1 MQNCVYFAQGRFT
14 VNFIIFSAQYL
25 PTVGGV
31 ERYTNSLAKE
41 LIKSGHSVTVV
52 TSALKD
58 VPMTET
64 DADGIQIFRLP
75 CLMLMN
81 GRFPVI
87 KPSKEKK
94 SFEIWFRQNKPDFC
108 VIQTRFYI
116 NSLFAA
122 QLCSRHKVPSIVID
136 HSTSHLMGG
145 GIVGKI
151 GDMYEHFA
159 AHYIKKRTK
168 GFYGVSKQ
176 CAVWLRHF
184 GIHNAGVLY
193 NCANLEAIEK
203 IAPADK
209 GLYGCSGEEKLVV
222 FAARLIPEKG
232 VLKLIDA
239 FNCLPQDTP
248 AKLVVAG
255 TGALLD
261 EVKQKSGDRITVR
274 GALPFEQVIALY
286 KAADI
291 FCLPTDYPEG
301 FPTTVLEAAACK
313 TMLVATDK
321 GGTAEVISDDSFGI
335 LIKNNTVENLT
346 AALDKAISDD
356 SYRSGCIENSY
367 KKVMQTFTWQNTC
380 KNLLSI
386 TEKLI

>member
-1 MQNCVYFAQGRFT
+1 MK
-14 VNFIIFSAQYL
+14 FIIFSAQYL

-41 LIKSGHSVTVV
+41 LIKNGHSVTVV
-52 TSALKD
+52 TSALEN
-58 VPMTET
+58 VPMEET
-64 DADGIQIFRLP
+64 DTDGIHIFRLP

-87 KPSKEKK
+87 KPSSEK
-94 SFEIWFRQNKPDFC
+94 SDFEKWFSRNKPDFC
-108 VIQTRFYI
+108 IIQTRFYI
-116 NSLFAA
+116 NSIYAA
-122 QLCSRHKVPSIVID
+122 YLCGKHSIPSIVID

-145 GIVGKI
+145 GIIGKV

-159 AHYIKKRTK
+159 AGYIRKRVK
-168 GFYGVSKQ
+168 GFFGVSKQ
-176 CAVWLRHF
+176 CANWLKHF
-184 GIHNAGVLY
+184 KIHNAGVLY

-203 IAPADK
+203 ISPASKSDYNCK
-209 GLYGCSGEEKLVV
+209 DDETLIV

-239 FNCLPQDTP
+239 FNALPQDTA

-255 TGALLD
+255 TGALFD
-261 EVKQKSGDRITVR
+261 EVSQKAGDRIVVK
-274 GALPFEQVIALY
+274 GALPFEQVIGLY

-335 LIKNNTVENLT
+335 LIKDNTVENLT
-346 AALDKAISDD
+346 NALSKAIEND
-356 SYRSGCIENSY
+356 SYRSDCIENSY
-367 KKVMQTFTWQNTC
+367 KKVMQTFTWPNTC
-380 KNLLSI
+380 NSLLSI

>member
-1 MQNCVYFAQGRFT
+1 

-41 LIKSGHSVTVV
+41 LIKCGHRVTVV
-52 TSALKD
+52 TSALTD
-58 VPMTET
+58 VPFTET
-64 DADGIQIFRLP
+64 DADGISIFRLP

-87 KPSKEKK
+87 KPSKEKSHFENWFK
-94 SFEIWFRQNKPDFC
+94 SNKPDFC

-116 NSLFAA
+116 NSIYAA
-122 QLCSRHKVPSIVID
+122 YLCKKYSVPSIVID

-145 GIVGKI
+145 GIIGKI

-159 AHYIKKRTK
+159 ASYIKKRTQ

-176 CAVWLRHF
+176 CSDWLKHF
-184 GIHNAGVLY
+184 GISDAGVLY

-203 IAPADK
+203 ISPAPK
-209 GLYGCSGEEKLVV
+209 TNYGCADNETLIV

-239 FNCLPQDTP
+239 FSALPQNIG
-248 AKLVVAG
+248 AKLVIAG
-255 TGALLD
+255 TGALYKD
-261 EVKQKSGDRITVR
+261 VKQLESDNIKVV
-274 GALPFEQVIALY
+274 GALPFDDVITLY
-286 KAADI
+286 KTADV

-335 LIKNNTVENLT
+335 LIKDNTVENLT
-346 AALDKAISDD
+346 AALHKAVTDTE
-356 SYRSGCIENSY
+356 YRSSCIENSY

-380 KNLLSI
+380 KKLLFIAKNSF
-386 TEKLI
+386 K

>member
-1 MQNCVYFAQGRFT
+1 M
-14 VNFIIFSAQYL
+14 NFIIFSAQYL

-41 LIKSGHSVTVV
+41 LIKCGHSVTVV
-52 TSALKD
+52 TSALSE
-58 VPMTET
+58 VPLHET

-75 CLMLMN
+75 CIMLMN

-87 KPSKEKK
+87 KPSKEK
-94 SFEIWFRQNKPDFC
+94 SDFEKWFKQNKPDFC

-116 NSLFAA
+116 NSIYAA
-122 QLCSRHKVPSIVID
+122 HLCQKHSVPSIVID

-145 GIVGKI
+145 GIIGKI

-176 CAVWLRHF
+176 CANWLRHF
-184 GIHNAGVLY
+184 GISNAGVLY
-193 NCANLEAIEK
+193 NCANLEAIQK
-203 IAPADK
+203 ISPSSKADYSCTDNET
-209 GLYGCSGEEKLVV
+209 LIV

-239 FNCLPQDTP
+239 FNALPHSTN
-248 AKLVVAG
+248 AKLVIAG
-255 TGALLD
+255 TGALYED
-261 EVKQKSGDRITVR
+261 VKQLENDKIKVVGS
-274 GALPFEQVIALY
+274 LPFEKVIALY
-286 KAADI
+286 KSADV

-301 FPTTVLEAAACK
+301 FPTTVLEAAACR

-335 LIKNNTVENLT
+335 LIKDNTVQNLT
-346 AALDKAISDD
+346 DALLKAATDTE
-356 SYRSGCIENSY
+356 YRSSCTENAY
-367 KKVMQTFTWQNTC
+367 EKVMQTFTWQNTC
-380 KNLLSI
+380 KTLLSI

>member
-1 MQNCVYFAQGRFT
+1 M
-14 VNFIIFSAQYL
+14 NFIIFSAQYL

-41 LIKSGHSVTVV
+41 LIKNGHNVSVV
-52 TSALKD
+52 TSALSS

-87 KPSKEKK
+87 KPSAEKTA
-94 SFEIWFRQNKPDFC
+94 FEKWFTHNKPDFC

-116 NSLFAA
+116 NSIYAA
-122 QLCSRHKVPSIVID
+122 HLCSKHNVPSLVID

-145 GIVGKI
+145 GLIGKI

-159 AHYIKKRTK
+159 ANYIKKHTQ

-176 CAVWLRHF
+176 CANWLKHF
-184 GIHNAGVLY
+184 GINNAGVLY

-203 IAPADK
+203 IPSASKSD
-209 GLYGCSGEEKLVV
+209 YGCTDNETLIV

-239 FNCLPQDTP
+239 FNALPQNTNT
-248 AKLVVAG
+248 KLVVAG
-255 TGALLD
+255 TGALYED
-261 EVKQKSGDRITVR
+261 VKQLENDRIKVL
-274 GALPFEQVIALY
+274 GALPFEQVIGLY
-286 KAADI
+286 KAADV

-313 TMLVATDK
+313 AMLVATDK
-321 GGTAEVISDDSFGI
+321 GCTAEVISDD
-335 LIKNNTVENLT
+335 
-346 AALDKAISDD
+346 
-356 SYRSGCIENSY
+356 
-367 KKVMQTFTWQNTC
+367 
-380 KNLLSI
+380 
-386 TEKLI
+386 

>member
-1 MQNCVYFAQGRFT
+1 M
-14 VNFIIFSAQYL
+14 NFIIFSAQYL

-41 LIKSGHSVTVV
+41 LIKYGHSVTVV
-52 TSALKD
+52 TSALPG

-64 DADGIQIFRLP
+64 DIDSIRIFRLP
-75 CLMLMN
+75 CIMLMN

-87 KPSKEKK
+87 KPSKEK
-94 SFEIWFRQNKPDFC
+94 SAFEKWFKNNKPDFC

-116 NSLFAA
+116 NSIYAA
-122 QLCSRHKVPSIVID
+122 YLCAKHSVPSIVID

-145 GIVGKI
+145 GLIGRI

-176 CAVWLRHF
+176 CANWLRHF
-184 GIHNAGVLY
+184 GINGAGVLY

-203 IAPADK
+203 IPSASKSDYDCAENET
-209 GLYGCSGEEKLVV
+209 LIV

-239 FNCLPQDTP
+239 FNALTQNIS
-248 AKLVVAG
+248 AKLVIAG
-255 TGALLD
+255 TGALYD
-261 EVKQKSGDRITVR
+261 NVKQLENDKIKVVGT
-274 GALPFEQVIALY
+274 LTFEKVIALY
-286 KAADI
+286 KTADV

-313 TMLVATDK
+313 AMLVATDK

-335 LIKNNTVENLT
+335 LIKDNTVQNLA
-346 AALDKAISDD
+346 AALQKAVTDTE
-356 SYRSGCIENSY
+356 YRSSCTENAY

>member
-1 MQNCVYFAQGRFT
+1 M
-14 VNFIIFSAQYL
+14 NFIIFSAQYL

-41 LIKSGHSVTVV
+41 LIKNGHSVTVV
-52 TSALKD
+52 TSALD
-58 VPMTET
+58 NVPMTET
-64 DADGIQIFRLP
+64 DSDGIQIFRLP

-87 KPSKEKK
+87 KPSKEK
-94 SFEIWFRQNKPDFC
+94 SAFEKWFKQNKPDFC

-116 NSLFAA
+116 NSIYAA
-122 QLCSRHKVPSIVID
+122 YLCGKHNVPSIVID

-145 GIVGKI
+145 GVIGKI

-176 CAVWLRHF
+176 CANWLRHF
-184 GIHNAGVLY
+184 KIDNAGVLY

-203 IAPADK
+203 IAPAPKSDYSCK
-209 GLYGCSGEEKLVV
+209 EDETLIV

-239 FNCLPQDTP
+239 FNALPQDTA

-255 TGALLD
+255 TGALFE
-261 EVKQKSGDRITVR
+261 EVNQKASDHIIVKGS
-274 GALPFEQVIALY
+274 LPFEQVIGLY

-301 FPTTVLEAAACK
+301 FPTTVLEAAACR

-335 LIKNNTVENLT
+335 LIKDNTVPNLT
-346 AALDKAISDD
+346 AALSKAISDKA
-356 SYRSGCIENSY
+356 YRLDCIENSY
-367 KKVMQTFTWQNTC
+367 EKVMQTFTWQNTC
-380 KNLLSI
+380 KSLLSI

>member
-1 MQNCVYFAQGRFT
+1 MNY
-14 VNFIIFSAQYL
+14 IIFSAQYL

-41 LIKSGHSVTVV
+41 LIKCGHSVTVV
-52 TSALKD
+52 TSALSE
-58 VPMTET
+58 VPLHET

-75 CLMLMN
+75 CIMLMN

-87 KPSKEKK
+87 KPSKQK
-94 SFEIWFRQNKPDFC
+94 SDFENWFKDHTPDFC

-116 NSLFAA
+116 NSIYAA
-122 QLCSRHKVPSIVID
+122 YLCKKHSVSSIVID

-145 GIVGKI
+145 GIIGKI

-176 CAVWLRHF
+176 CANWLRHF
-184 GIHNAGVLY
+184 GINDAGVLY

-203 IAPADK
+203 ITPASKSDYNCADQET
-209 GLYGCSGEEKLVV
+209 LIV

-239 FNCLPQDTP
+239 FNALPHSTN
-248 AKLVVAG
+248 AKLVIAG
-255 TGALLD
+255 TGALLED
-261 EVKQKSGDRITVR
+261 VKQKATDRITVT
-274 GALPFEQVIALY
+274 GALPFEKVIALY
-286 KAADI
+286 KAADV

-335 LIKNNTVENLT
+335 LIKDNTVESLA
-346 AALDKAISDD
+346 AALYKAISDTE
-356 SYRSGCIENSY
+356 YRSSCIENSH

>member
-1 MQNCVYFAQGRFT
+1 M
-14 VNFIIFSAQYL
+14 NFIIFSAQYL

-41 LIKSGHSVTVV
+41 LIKCGHSVTVV
-52 TSALKD
+52 TSALSD

-75 CLMLMN
+75 CIMLMN

-87 KPSKEKK
+87 KPSKEK
-94 SFEIWFRQNKPDFC
+94 SDFENWFKDHTPDFC

-116 NSLFAA
+116 NSIYAA
-122 QLCSRHKVPSIVID
+122 HLCKNHSVPSIVID

-145 GIVGKI
+145 GIIGKI

-176 CAVWLRHF
+176 CANWLRHF
-184 GIHNAGVLY
+184 GISNAGVLY
-193 NCANLEAIEK
+193 NCANLEAIQK
-203 IAPADK
+203 ISPSSKADYSCTDNET
-209 GLYGCSGEEKLVV
+209 LIV

-239 FNCLPQDTP
+239 FNALPHSTN
-248 AKLVVAG
+248 AKLVIAG
-255 TGALLD
+255 TGALYED
-261 EVKQKSGDRITVR
+261 VKQLENDKIKVVGS
-274 GALPFEQVIALY
+274 LPFEKVIALY
-286 KAADI
+286 KAADV

-313 TMLVATDK
+313 AMLVATDK
-321 GGTAEVISDDSFGI
+321 GGTAEVISDGSFGI
-335 LIKNNTVENLT
+335 LIKDNTVQNLT
-346 AALDKAISDD
+346 DALLKAATDTE
-356 SYRSGCIENSY
+356 YRSSCTENAY
-367 KKVMQTFTWQNTC
+367 EKVMQTFTWQNTC
-380 KNLLSI
+380 KTLLSI

>member
-1 MQNCVYFAQGRFT
+1 MNY
-14 VNFIIFSAQYL
+14 IIFSAQYL

-41 LIKSGHSVTVV
+41 LIKCGHSVTVV
-52 TSALKD
+52 TSALSE
-58 VPMTET
+58 VPLHET

-75 CLMLMN
+75 CIMLMN
-81 GRFPVI
+81 GRFPLI
-87 KPSKEKK
+87 KPSKQK
-94 SFEIWFRQNKPDFC
+94 SDFENWFKHSTPDFC

-116 NSLFAA
+116 NSIYASY
-122 QLCSRHKVPSIVID
+122 LCKKHSVPSIAID

-145 GIVGKI
+145 GIIGKI

-176 CAVWLRHF
+176 CANWLRHF
-184 GIHNAGVLY
+184 GINDAGVLY

-203 IAPADK
+203 ITPASKSDYNCADQET
-209 GLYGCSGEEKLVV
+209 LIV

-239 FNCLPQDTP
+239 FNALPHSTN
-248 AKLVVAG
+248 AKLVIAG
-255 TGALLD
+255 TGALLED
-261 EVKQKSGDRITVR
+261 VKQKATDRITVT
-274 GALPFEQVIALY
+274 GALPFEKVIALY
-286 KAADI
+286 KAADV

-313 TMLVATDK
+313 AMLVATDK
-321 GGTAEVISDDSFGI
+321 GGTAEVISNDSFGI
-335 LIKNNTVENLT
+335 LIKDNTVENLA
-346 AALDKAISDD
+346 AALYKAISDTE
-356 SYRSGCIENSY
+356 YRSSCIENSH

>member
-1 MQNCVYFAQGRFT
+1 M
-14 VNFIIFSAQYL
+14 NFIIFSAQYL

-41 LIKSGHSVTVV
+41 LIRNGHSVTVV
-52 TSALKD
+52 TSALYN
-58 VPMTET
+58 VPLNET
-64 DADGIQIFRLP
+64 DSDGIRIFRLP
-75 CLMLMN
+75 CLMLMDS
-81 GRFPVI
+81 RFPVI
-87 KPSKEKK
+87 KPSREK
-94 SFEIWFRQNKPDFC
+94 SDFEKWFKNNKPDFC

-116 NSLFAA
+116 NSIYAA
-122 QLCSRHKVPSIVID
+122 HLCATHNIPSVVID

-145 GIVGKI
+145 GLIGKI

-159 AHYIKKRTK
+159 ASYIKKRTK

-176 CAVWLRHF
+176 CADWLCHF
-184 GIHNAGVLY
+184 GINNAGVLY

-203 IAPADK
+203 IPSA
-209 GLYGCSGEEKLVV
+209 EKSRYCHNDETLIV

-239 FNCLPQDTP
+239 FSSLPKNTN
-248 AKLVVAG
+248 AKLVIAG
-255 TGALLD
+255 TGALYD
-261 EVKQKSGDRITVR
+261 EIKQKENEKIMVV
-274 GALPFEQVIALY
+274 GALSFNEVIALY

-301 FPTTVLEAAACK
+301 FPTTVLEAAACN
-313 TMLVATDK
+313 TMLIAADK

-335 LIKNNTVENLT
+335 LIKENTGENIS
-346 AALDKAISDD
+346 AALFKAITDTD
-356 SYRSGCIENSY
+356 YRARCTENAY

-380 KNLLSI
+380 QKLLSI
-386 TEKLI
+386 TEKHI

>member
-1 MQNCVYFAQGRFT
+1 M
-14 VNFIIFSAQYL
+14 NFIIFSAQYL

-41 LIKSGHSVTVV
+41 LIKCGHSVTVV
-52 TSALKD
+52 TSALSD

-64 DADGIQIFRLP
+64 DADGIQIFRLR
-75 CLMLMN
+75 CIMLMN

-87 KPSKEKK
+87 KPSKEK
-94 SFEIWFRQNKPDFC
+94 SDFEKWFKQNKPDFC

-116 NSLFAA
+116 NSIYAA
-122 QLCSRHKVPSIVID
+122 HLCKKHSVPSIVID

-145 GIVGKI
+145 GLIGKI

-159 AHYIKKRTK
+159 ASYIKKRTK

-176 CAVWLRHF
+176 CANWLRHF
-184 GIHNAGVLY
+184 GINDAGVLY
-193 NCANLEAIEK
+193 NCANLEAIQK
-203 IAPADK
+203 ISPSSKADYSCTDNET
-209 GLYGCSGEEKLVV
+209 LIV

-239 FNCLPQDTP
+239 FNALPHSTN
-248 AKLVVAG
+248 AKLVIAG
-255 TGALLD
+255 TGALYED
-261 EVKQKSGDRITVR
+261 VKQLENDKIKVVGS
-274 GALPFEQVIALY
+274 LPFEKVIALY
-286 KAADI
+286 KAADV

-301 FPTTVLEAAACK
+301 FPTTVLEAAACR

-321 GGTAEVISDDSFGI
+321 GGTAEVISDDNFGI
-335 LIKNNTVENLT
+335 LIKDNTVQNLT
-346 AALDKAISDD
+346 DALLKAATDTE
-356 SYRSGCIENSY
+356 YRSSCTENAY
-367 KKVMQTFTWQNTC
+367 EKVMQTFTWQNTC
-380 KNLLSI
+380 KTLLSI